1 MLMLY
6 VQVALQWSYIST
18 RFDIKNMAAVL
29 IPQVFTSANIKE
41 HDYPVFP
48 FIQGKDTAGR
58 Y

>member
-1 MLMLY
+1 MLY